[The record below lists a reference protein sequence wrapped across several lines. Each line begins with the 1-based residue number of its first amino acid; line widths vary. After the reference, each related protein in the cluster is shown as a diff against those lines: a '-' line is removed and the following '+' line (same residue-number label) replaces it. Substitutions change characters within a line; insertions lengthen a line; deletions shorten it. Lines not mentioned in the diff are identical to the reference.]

1 MPNVLLTSKCVRSC
15 PYCFAKKEMDEKS
28 PDDIISWENILYL
41 TDFFKISDENFVS
54 LLGGEP
60 TLHPQFTDIVLYLIE
75 RDMKVNI
82 FTSGIMSDEKLEEM
96 KKYLTKVS
104 PEQLSFVCNLNN
116 PEQTNTPKG
125 ELEKVHKFLSVMGPW
140 TEPGFNIYRTDF
152 EIDFIFDLLV
162 RYGMHHGLRL
172 GIASPV
178 PGYDNIFIH
187 PNDIKKVID
196 RLYSYRE
203 LFDRFQL
210 GPGLDCGFPLCS
222 FNDEQLGWIF
232 RTTGQIEFGC
242 GPALD
247 ITPDLEIYSCFPM
260 SGYHRRSIF
269 EFDNMNQV
277 SEHFGKLHQQIRNEI
292 AGIYD
297 ECQDCA
303 YMKTMRCAGGGVCQI
318 LRHMVK
324 EAPVR
329 LQEIEDGLSKYSL
342 TV

>member
-1 MPNVLLTSKCVRSC
+1 MANVLLTSKCVRSC

-28 PDDIISWENILYL
+28 PDDILSWENLLYL
-41 TDFFKISDENFVS
+41 ADFFSISDEKFVS

-75 RDMKVNI
+75 RGMKVNI
-82 FTSGIMSDEKLEEM
+82 FTSGIMSDKKLEEM
-96 KKYLTKVS
+96 KKYLTKIS
-104 PEQLSFVCNLNN
+104 PEQLSFVCNVNN
-116 PEQTNTPKG
+116 PEQTPAPI
-125 ELEKVHKFLSVMGPW
+125 EEQEKLHKFLSLMGPW

-152 EIDFIFDLLV
+152 KLDFIFDLLT
-162 RYGMHHGLRL
+162 RYGMRHGLRL

-187 PNDIKKVID
+187 PDDIKKVVD
-196 RLYSYRE
+196 KLYSYRE
-203 LFDRFQL
+203 MFEQFQL

-232 RTTGQIEFGC
+232 RITGHIEFGC

-269 EFDNMNQV
+269 EFDNMGQI
-277 SEHFGKLHQQIRNEI
+277 SEYYNNLHQQIRNEI
-292 AGIYD
+292 SGIYD
-297 ECQDCA
+297 ECQDCVSL
-303 YMKTMRCAGGGVCQI
+303 KTMRCAGGGVCQI
-318 LRHMVK
+318 LNHFVK

-329 LQEIEDGLSKYSL
+329 HQEIEDGLR
-342 TV
+342 TNGIP